1 MRSHCI
7 FFITINNASEIGKG
21 STMEEPTMTRTT
33 RFVGAVLLISVFQLF
48 AQSETVAILPFG
60 AAGGVDSTTASAVTE
75 FVQNAFVQHS
85 AYKVLERKQIQK
97 ILWEQ
102 SFQLT
107 GATESAVE
115 AGKLLA
121 VNRIAMGSLTKLGK
135 EFTLVMN
142 LVDVKTG
149 EVLKSEKKSAQ
160 ISIED
165 IDNVLIEP
173 MVELLLSVKQRSGF
187 TLIIKKA
194 TGIDRM
200 DTISGTDA
208 WVQVTIG
215 NRLIGRT
222 ETVQNSNS
230 PEFNER
236 FEVTDYAGELIILT
250 IYDHDVT
257 KDQLIGQVTIQEP
270 KSGKYPIIGSIN
282 GQNYNRGQIEIV
294 FE

>member
-1 MRSHCI
+1 MNLIRKSI
-7 FFITINNASEIGKG
+7 
-21 STMEEPTMTRTT
+21 
-33 RFVGAVLLISVFQLF
+33 AVALLLSVRLF
-48 AQSETVAILPFG
+48 AQTETIAILPFE
-60 AAGGVDSTTASAVTE
+60 ASGGVDSTTASAVTE

-85 AYKVLERKQIQK
+85 VYKILERKQIQK
-97 ILWEQ
+97 ILREQ

-121 VNRIAMGSLTKLGK
+121 VNRVVIGSITKLGK

-165 IDNVLIEP
+165 IDNVLIDP

-187 TLIIKKA
+187 TLIVKKG
-194 TGIDRM
+194 TGIQRM
-200 DTISGTDA
+200 DTLTDTDA
-208 WVQVTIG
+208 WVQVSVG

-222 ETVQNSNS
+222 DKVQDNNS
-230 PEFNER
+230 PEFNKSFDVSE
-236 FEVTDYAGELIILT
+236 YSGEPIILT
-250 IYDHDVT
+250 VYDHDVNSE
-257 KDQLIGQVTIQEP
+257 DLIGNVTISEP
-270 KSGKYPIIGSIN
+270 KSGMYPIIATVN
-282 GQNYNRGQIEIV
+282 GRNYNMGQIEVV